1 MGDGEETAG
10 SRVEN
15 DMRPTRPTR
24 PTIVLLL
31 TALSTLAC
39 RSERSPAPPAAEPRG
54 PEMVLRTYPVPSGT
68 GQEIRSILDNVFA
81 GLEKDKL
88 LARASLSPD
97 GRLVVVGPPGI
108 QDGVKSFLDEVG
120 KAPPPAAP
128 PTVEITYWLVAGRRT
143 QKYAAGPGLKD
154 VEKVLAAV
162 ADADGPMEFTLVERL
177 RLTSLSSERGFAQG
191 QTAEVSQQATVTG
204 GTLVAD
210 LSVTAKPAII
220 QTRVQLTPGQT
231 LVLGEAGY
239 QPLPPDV
246 RVTPGEARLTEEAR
260 TLYVVLRP
268 VVTNGQPP
276 R

>member
-39 RSERSPAPPAAEPRG
+39 RSERS
-54 PEMVLRTYPVPSGT
+54 
-68 GQEIRSILDNVFA
+68 
-81 GLEKDKL
+81 
-88 LARASLSPD
+88 
-97 GRLVVVGPPGI
+97 
-108 QDGVKSFLDEVG
+108 
-120 KAPPPAAP
+120 PAAP

-162 ADADGPMEFTLVERL
+162 ADADGPMEFTLVERP

-191 QTAEVSQQATVTG
+191 QMAEVNQRATVTN

-210 LSVTAKPAII
+210 LRGSAKP
-220 QTRVQLTPGQT
+220 
-231 LVLGEAGY
+231 
-239 QPLPPDV
+239 
-246 RVTPGEARLTEEAR
+246 
-260 TLYVVLRP
+260 
-268 VVTNGQPP
+268 
-276 R
+276 